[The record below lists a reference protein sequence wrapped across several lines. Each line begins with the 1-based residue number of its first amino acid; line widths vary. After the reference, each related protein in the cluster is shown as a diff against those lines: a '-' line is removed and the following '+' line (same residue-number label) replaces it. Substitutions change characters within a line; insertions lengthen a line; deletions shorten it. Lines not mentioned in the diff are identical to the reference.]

1 MARPKKTDT
10 ATGGSTTA
18 TATNGS
24 ATVKRGKRYPKNKTE
39 AVRRALKRLGPDAM
53 PLDIV
58 DWVWK
63 KYKMEMDK
71 SHVSTVKSTL
81 LKRMRAE
88 EGGATATAA
97 ELVPEE
103 EAYPD
108 ETANLSFAELQT
120 VREVLSRIGPDRFRA
135 LPELFNV

>member
-10 ATGGSTTA
+10 ATEGAATETAADGSTA
-18 TATNGS
+18 
-24 ATVKRGKRYPKNKTE
+24 KRGKRYPKNKTE
-39 AVRRALKRLGPDAM
+39 AVKRAIRRLGPDAM

-71 SHVSTVKSTL
+71 SHVSTVKSTIL
-81 LKRMRAE
+81 RRMREE
-88 EGGATATAA
+88 EGVVIPSAA
-97 ELVPEE
+97 EPEPEE
-103 EAYPD
+103 VPYPD
-108 ETANLSFAELQT
+108 ETANLTFAELCT

-135 LPELFNV
+135 LPELFNI

>member
-10 ATGGSTTA
+10 TTEGTA
-18 TATNGS
+18 TESAADGS
-24 ATVKRGKRYPKNKTE
+24 QPVKRGKRYPKNKTE
-39 AVRRALKRLGPDAM
+39 AVKRAIRRLGPDAM

-58 DWVWK
+58 DWVWN

-71 SHVSTVKSTL
+71 SHVSTVKSTI
-81 LKRMRAE
+81 LKKMREE
-88 EGGATATAA
+88 EGDTTVPTA
-97 ELVPEE
+97 EPVQEE

-108 ETANLSFAELQT
+108 EMASLSFSELQT
-120 VREVLSRIGPDRFRA
+120 VKDVLSRIGPDRFRA

>member
-10 ATGGSTTA
+10 ATEGAATETAADGS
-18 TATNGS
+18 
-24 ATVKRGKRYPKNKTE
+24 TVKRGKRYPKNKTE
-39 AVRRALKRLGPDAM
+39 AVKRAIRRLGPDAM

-71 SHVSTVKSTL
+71 SHVSTVKSTIL
-81 LKRMRAE
+81 RRMREE
-88 EGGATATAA
+88 EGVAIPSAA
-97 ELVPEE
+97 EPEPEE
-103 EAYPD
+103 EPYPD
-108 ETANLSFAELQT
+108 ETANLTFAELCV

-135 LPELFNV
+135 LPELFNI